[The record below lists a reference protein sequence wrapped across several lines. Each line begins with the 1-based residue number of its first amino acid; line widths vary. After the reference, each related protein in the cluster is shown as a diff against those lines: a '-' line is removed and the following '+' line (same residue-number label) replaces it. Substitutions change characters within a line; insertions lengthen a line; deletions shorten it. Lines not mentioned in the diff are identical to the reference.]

1 MTYYATQ
8 KLYSTKIKIATFSAE
23 SLLPEERV
31 ALSMHYSLKP
41 AKQSWIFFNYVWL
54 TGGKGQASLL
64 CMT

>member
-31 ALSMHYSLKP
+31 SLSMHYSLKH
-41 AKQSWIFFNYVWL
+41 AKQSWIFFTMDGLQVARDKRLYVV
-54 TGGKGQASLL
+54 
-64 CMT
+64 